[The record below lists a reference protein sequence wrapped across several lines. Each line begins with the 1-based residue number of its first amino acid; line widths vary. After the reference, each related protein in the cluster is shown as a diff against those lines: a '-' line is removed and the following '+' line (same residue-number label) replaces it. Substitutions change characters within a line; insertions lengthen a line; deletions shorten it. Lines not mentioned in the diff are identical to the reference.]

1 MSKSNNPQG
10 KRTGIFE
17 RWLSPLIDRE
27 VRAALA
33 ASETDASFT
42 IGSRYG
48 AGVNDRNAYDR
59 EEILRQA
66 LDAWKV
72 NPLARRMV
80 GLTSQYVVGGGLN
93 CSSPHANTAGFLRAF
108 WEHPLNRMAVRVY
121 EWCDELTRSGNLFVL
136 LSTDAS
142 GMSYARAVPCAH
154 VKQIVSRPND
164 LDQEI
169 RYEMQTC
176 FGGEGDAKWADE
188 SENTWPS
195 YDAQRDEIHADGGFT
210 TVMLHYAINRP
221 VGAQWGESD
230 LAPVLRWLSRY
241 AAWLE
246 DRARLNRFRTAFLY
260 VVKAKFSSEAER
272 RARQTA
278 LNAAPPSP
286 GSILVTDENETW
298 EALHPRLESEDAG
311 QDGLA
316 LKKMLA
322 AGAGI
327 PMHFLA
333 EPEGSTRTTAE
344 AAGGPTY
351 RHFEQ
356 RQRFF
361 LWLMGDLLRA
371 VVNRRARVDNRVSR
385 KAEISVTGADI
396 SARDNMSLA
405 MAASNM
411 LTVLQEIR
419 DRGLIDD
426 AEMLR
431 LVYRFCGES
440 VDVEEMLQRGRVAG
454 LNPMTKKRNQIAQPI
469 KVDPVSGEEKQGGIN
484 G

>member
-1 MSKSNNPQG
+1 MISARWNLL
-10 KRTGIFE
+10 E
-17 RWLSPLIDRE
+17 RAFAPLVAKQVRRALS
-27 VRAALA
+27 AAT
-33 ASETDASFT
+33 ETETSFT
-42 IGSRYG
+42 VGSRSG
-48 AGVNDRNAYDR
+48 DALTDRQTYDR

-66 LDAWKV
+66 LEAWRL
-72 NPLARRMV
+72 NPLARRIV
-80 GLTSQYVVGGGLN
+80 GLTSQYVVGGGIV
-93 CSSPHANTAGFLRAF
+93 CSSPHKAAADFLRAF
-108 WEHPLNRMAVRVY
+108 WEHPLNRMEVRAY

-136 LSTDAS
+136 LTTDTA
-142 GMSYARAVPCAH
+142 GMSYVRAVPSAQ
-154 VKQIVSRPND
+154 VKHIVSRPND
-164 LDQEI
+164 LDQETA
-169 RYEMQTC
+169 YEMQPR
-176 FGGEGDAKWADE
+176 W
-188 SENTWPS
+188 SENQPETWPA
-195 YDAQRDEIHADGGFT
+195 YNPRADTLNAEGGFNP
-210 TVMLHYAINRP
+210 VMLHYAVNRP

-260 VVKAKFSSEAER
+260 LVHAKFSSEAER
-272 RARQTA
+272 RARQSA

-286 GSILVTDENETW
+286 GSILVTDENEHW
-298 EALHPRLESEDAG
+298 EAVHPRLESDDAG

-361 LWLMGDLLRA
+361 LWLLRDVLRV
-371 VVNRRARVDNRVSR
+371 VVNRRSLVDGRIPR
-385 KAEISVTGADI
+385 KAEITLHGADI
-396 SARDNMSLA
+396 SARDNVALA
-405 MAASNM
+405 MAAANIC
-411 LTVLQEIR
+411 TVLRAAR

-426 AEMLR
+426 AEFLR
-431 LVYRFCGES
+431 LLYRFSGES
-440 VDVEEMLQRGRVAG
+440 VDVEEMLARGKAAG
-454 LNPMTKKRNQIAQPI
+454 TCPPSTGEPSTAQPVKI
-469 KVDPVSGEEKQGGIN
+469 DPLNGEPREGDWDG
-484 G
+484 